1 MTAGTGW
8 EDPTPTFRETDD
20 AEPTVDAP
28 TAVDVEPDDEPPQLY
43 YGSLPEFVREFFV
56 PMFRRDVKNNQSL
69 NWCAKW
75 WEHPEA
81 IYRLESLWRSWEH
94 LRLDPALGSSTWLR
108 DHLDHHLPRLLDP
121 AGPFKGCKPDEH
133 AVRDFAL
140 PIEEPAENLYVD
152 ENG

>member
-8 EDPTPTFRETDD
+8 
-20 AEPTVDAP
+20 
-28 TAVDVEPDDEPPQLY
+28 DDEPADVDEETPQLY

-56 PMFRRDVKNNQSL
+56 PIFPHDVKHSPGQT
-69 NWCAKW
+69 WCPKW

-108 DHLDHHLPRLLDP
+108 EHLDHHLPRLLDT
-121 AGPFKGCKPDEH
+121 AGPFKGCSVDGH
-133 AVRDFAL
+133 TVRDYVL
-140 PIEEPAENLYVD
+140 PIEEPGEGLYVD
-152 ENG
+152 ENA